1 LLECTLIDIDADENV
16 PLGVVLRQRTCSA
29 PKVEDAQIRAADE
42 LGDQPG
48 AVVGAEHKFL
58 ATAVVFV
65 IPLVEAFKP
74 GHLLAIFA
82 HAGDA

>member
-1 LLECTLIDIDADENV
+1 
-16 PLGVVLRQRTCSA
+16 VLRQRTCSA
-29 PKVEDAQIRAADE
+29 AEVEDAQAWTADE
-42 LGDQPG
+42 LRDQSG
-48 AVVGAEHKFL
+48 AVVGAEDEL
-58 ATAVVFV
+58 LPAAVVLV